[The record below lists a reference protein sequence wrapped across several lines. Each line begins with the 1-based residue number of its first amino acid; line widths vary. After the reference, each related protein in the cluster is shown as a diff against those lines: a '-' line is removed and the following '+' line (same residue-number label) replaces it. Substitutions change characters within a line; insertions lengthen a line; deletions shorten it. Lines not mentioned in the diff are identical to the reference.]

1 MMENRKNLV
10 MERAESYIAKIEGH
24 GSLKVDFKK
33 GTVKLHVHEGERLF
47 EGILCG
53 RTLQEMHWITP
64 RICGVCPIAHNLA
77 SLGAAEA
84 ALGVEITESTR
95 LLRRLMLVGQNVQ
108 SHILHTVFLALPDYI
123 GLDKITELNK
133 SDPETFALALLLKE
147 TGDEIASVVA
157 GRSVHPTRTTVGGF
171 HKVPTT
177 DELTTL
183 LGKIE
188 TALPGAR
195 KLAGLFSTFEY
206 PELEVELEFLMQKH
220 GEVLSSK
227 DRGFAVKDYKR
238 SITEEVRE
246 HSTAKFGTLKGRTIM
261 VGSLARL
268 FFKYRDASE
277 DDLPERE
284 LIGKIDFKNPFH
296 NNLAQAI
303 EVVTELTEG
312 VRIIEKLLSEGIDEA
327 VVPPPK
333 DPPLKGI
340 GIVEAPRGGLY
351 NEVHIRK
358 NGIIKYANIITPTVQ
373 NLTSIEETASALLKK
388 NPGASEKELS
398 HLLEMLVR
406 AYDPCITCSTH

>member
-1 MMENRKNLV
+1 MTDNKKNLV
-10 MERAESYIAKIEGH
+10 IERARSYIAKIEGH
-24 GSLKVDFKK
+24 GSLKADFKK
-33 GTVKLHVHEGERLF
+33 GTVTLHVHEGERLF

-84 ALGVEITESTR
+84 ALGVEVTASTR
-95 LLRRLMLVGQNVQ
+95 LLRRLMQVGQNVQ

-123 GLDKITELNK
+123 GMDRVTELNK
-133 SDPETFALALLLKE
+133 TDPETFALALSLKE

-157 GRSVHPTRTTVGGF
+157 GRSVHPTRTTLGGF
-171 HKVPTT
+171 HKVPGTE
-177 DELTTL
+177 ELAAL
-183 LGKIE
+183 RGKIE
-188 TALPGAR
+188 KALPGAG
-195 KLAGLFSTFEY
+195 KLAALFSTLKY
-206 PELEVELEFLMQKH
+206 PELEVDLEFLAQS
-220 GEVLSSK
+220 GTEVLSSTG
-227 DRGFAVKDYKR
+227 RGFAVKDYKR

-261 VGSLARL
+261 VGSLARI
-268 FFKYRDASE
+268 FFKYRDGLKGDE
-277 DDLPERE
+277 TEKE
-284 LIGKIDFKNPFH
+284 LVGKIDFKNPFH
-296 NNLAQAI
+296 NNLAQVV

-312 VRIIEKLLSEGIDEA
+312 LRVIDTLLSDGIDDA
-327 VVPPPK
+327 IIPPLK

-340 GIVEAPRGGLY
+340 GTVEAPRGGLY

-373 NLTSIEETASALLKK
+373 NLTSIEETAAALLKRYPK
-388 NPGASEKELS
+388 TPEKELS